1 MDSRE
6 IPPFAIHCTEMTVR
20 IGPKFLSEQEFA
32 VVVFAA
38 TGISARSRNVG
49 RARLT
54 FAVEWSDKG
63 KRTILHQ
70 DCCNTKLR

>member
-1 MDSRE
+1 M
-6 IPPFAIHCTEMTVR
+6 PPFPLSCTETTVR
-20 IGPKFLSEQEFA
+20 KGRKFLSEQEFV

-38 TGISARSRNVG
+38 TGIPAQSRRVA

-63 KRTILHQ
+63 KKTILHQ
-70 DCCNTKLR
+70 DCCNPKLR

>member
-1 MDSRE
+1 MDFNE
-6 IPPFAIHCTEMTVR
+6 IPPFPIYCTEMTVR
-20 IGPKFLSEQEFA
+20 TAEKFLSEQEFA
-32 VVVFAA
+32 VVIFAA
-38 TGISARSRNVG
+38 TGISARSRRIA

-70 DCCNTKLR
+70 DCCNPQLR

>member
-1 MDSRE
+1 MNSNE
-6 IPPFAIHCTEMTVR
+6 IPPFAVQCTAMTVR

-38 TGISARSRNVG
+38 TGISARSRNIG

-70 DCCNTKLR
+70 DCCNPKLR